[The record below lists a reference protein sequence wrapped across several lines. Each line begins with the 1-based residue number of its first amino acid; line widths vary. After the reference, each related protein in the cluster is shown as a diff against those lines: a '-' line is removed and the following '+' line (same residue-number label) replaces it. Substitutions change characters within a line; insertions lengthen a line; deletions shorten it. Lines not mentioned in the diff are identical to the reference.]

1 MLWLF
6 ISVACPKCSFQ
17 SFPKKCM
24 CLKKIFL
31 KEYIFDSKSFVL
43 KMSKIVA
50 ILSDLPCGPRR
61 KWSFNWLSSTS
72 RVYRPHSAAY
82 LGDNVSGLFE
92 DTGHNS
98 IWFLICFPLL
108 PSNFLVLSGFRDPLQ
123 ALLMHQRSQY
133 FLWSH
138 MLLTLVQA
146 KDKNF
151 CSCFLVL
158 RYRGSWCEFFYLK

>member
-1 MLWLF
+1 MQFSELSKEVHVSEEPFFKGIHIWF
-6 ISVACPKCSFQ
+6 EVHSFG
-17 SFPKKCM
+17 
-24 CLKKIFL
+24 
-31 KEYIFDSKSFVL
+31 SKSFVL

-61 KWSFNWLSSTS
+61 KWSFNWLSSTL
-72 RVYRPHSAAY
+72 RVYRPDSAAC
-82 LGDNVSGLFE
+82 LEDNVSSLFE

-98 IWFLICFPLL
+98 IWCLIPFPLL
-108 PSNFLVLSGFRDPLQ
+108 PSSFLVLSDFKDSLQ
-123 ALLMHQRSQY
+123 ALLMHHRSQY
-133 FLWSH
+133 FLWSW

-158 RYRGSWCEFFYLK
+158 RYREGWCEFFYLK